1 MANPLFDAVSGRSA
15 AVRPDRANHTSTAPN
30 APVMPSNGPQM
41 TNMQD
46 AMRQLQANPAQMIK
60 QAGFNVPDEIANNPQ
75 AAVMHMIQSGQ
86 IGGPM
91 MRRIQPMLNMLMGRR

>member
-15 AVRPDRANHTSTAPN
+15 AVRPDGADNPMPTQNGA
-30 APVMPSNGPQM
+30 VMPSNAPQM
-41 TNMQD
+41 TMQY
-46 AMRQLQANPAQMIK
+46 AMAQLRQNPAQMIK

>member
-15 AVRPDRANHTSTAPN
+15 AVRPDRADNPMPTQNGAVMSSN
-30 APVMPSNGPQM
+30 APQM
-41 TNMQD
+41 TMQD
-46 AMRQLQANPAQMIK
+46 AMAQLRQNPAQMIK

>member
-15 AVRPDRANHTSTAPN
+15 AVRPDRADNPMPTQNNAVMPPN
-30 APVMPSNGPQM
+30 APQM

-60 QAGFNVPDEIANNPQ
+60 QAGYNVPDEYANDPQ
-75 AAVMHMIQSGQ
+75 QAVMHLIQSGQ
-86 IGGPM
+86 VGGPM

>member
-1 MANPLFDAVSGRSA
+1 
-15 AVRPDRANHTSTAPN
+15 
-30 APVMPSNGPQM
+30 
-41 TNMQD
+41 
-46 AMRQLQANPAQMIK
+46 MIK
-60 QAGFNVPDEIANNPQ
+60 QAGYNVPDEIANNPQ